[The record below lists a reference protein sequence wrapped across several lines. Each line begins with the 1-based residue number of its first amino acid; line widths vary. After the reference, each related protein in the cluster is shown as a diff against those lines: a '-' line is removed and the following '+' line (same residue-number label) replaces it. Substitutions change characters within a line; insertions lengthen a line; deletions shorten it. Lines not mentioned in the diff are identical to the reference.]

1 MDINKPAGF
10 GIRLLASIIDVF
22 ILILTS
28 SFIFYIFSGK
38 LSIDWT
44 NGVAWQLMYTLYLTV
59 IPVLWGGYV
68 IGKRICGIKVKR
80 MDNQNVTLPNMI
92 MREIVGYYLISLI
105 TLGLSVVVSV
115 FMIIFRE
122 DKRGIHDIIGG
133 TYVATVKQGE

>member
-1 MDINKPAGF
+1 
-10 GIRLLASIIDVF
+10 
-22 ILILTS
+22 
-28 SFIFYIFSGK
+28 
-38 LSIDWT
+38 
-44 NGVAWQLMYTLYLTV
+44 MYTLYLTV

-80 MDNQNVTLPNMI
+80 MDNQNVALPNMI

-133 TYVATVKQGE
+133 TYVSTAKQGE